1 MTQKPL
7 RHIAP
12 GQGQWCIPRNEVDR
26 GYDNYQSIS
35 GGGGDTITDSPVPF
49 RTKSDV
55 RFEATKELLIT
66 ASNLE
71 RVATV
76 LDDYTRLFINIG
88 TSRNEIIAKSRQ
100 LKSIIRPLLSR
111 AATSLNDI
119 SNRIAPI
126 PFVKY
131 LHDKNERKRVREVVD
146 ESNSRMSPELQ
157 LVSNYVLQEEMKM
170 KGVTNSIT
178 PPKKRTKTN
187 VTITPPSNGV
197 QYQKSEVV
205 KELRKYKKGSKEI
218 CTAMNDMINMG
229 YVPCGVHTLCRMMSL
244 DAEGKP

>member
-35 GGGGDTITDSPVPF
+35 GGGGDTTTDSPVPI

-71 RVATV
+71 RAATV

-100 LKSIIRPLLSR
+100 LKNMNKNNEQGGLLIMN
-111 AATSLNDI
+111 ND
-119 SNRIAPI
+119 
-126 PFVKY
+126 
-131 LHDKNERKRVREVVD
+131 D
-146 ESNSRMSPELQ
+146 
-157 LVSNYVLQEEMKM
+157 
-170 KGVTNSIT
+170 
-178 PPKKRTKTN
+178 
-187 VTITPPSNGV
+187 
-197 QYQKSEVV
+197 
-205 KELRKYKKGSKEI
+205 LR
-218 CTAMNDMINMG
+218 
-229 YVPCGVHTLCRMMSL
+229 
-244 DAEGKP
+244 